1 MTAMKSQSLS
11 SREMTP
17 VWQLAHGR
25 KLALDRFRL
34 MAILNATPDSF
45 SDGGRFLDAQVAI
58 DHAKRCLDQ
67 GAAIIDIGGESTRP
81 GARRIDAAEQ
91 LRRVR
96 PIIEGVAS
104 LGALI
109 SIDTTSSEVARAA
122 IDAGAHVIND
132 VSAGVEDPD
141 MLPLAADSGAGLILM
156 HRLRPPDSDSY
167 SDQYAAPP
175 KYDDVFADVK
185 AWLMTRV
192 EAAGD
197 DGVLREQI
205 VLDPGLGFGKTVDQN
220 FELIARVSEWR
231 STGFPVLC
239 GASRKSFV
247 GRVTGVEEPADRVAG
262 SVAIAVGQFLAGVRL
277 FRVHDVEAHRQALAV
292 AEKIGGRA

>member
-1 MTAMKSQSLS
+1 MTH
-11 SREMTP
+11 

-25 KLALDRFRL
+25 ELALDRFRL

-45 SDGGRFLDAQVAI
+45 SDGGRFLDARVAI
-58 DHAKRCLDQ
+58 DYAKRCLDE
-67 GAAIIDIGGESTRP
+67 GAAIVDVGGESTRP
-81 GARRIDAAEQ
+81 GAQRVDAAEQ
-91 LRRVR
+91 LRRVL
-96 PIIEGVAS
+96 PIVEGVAS
-104 LGALI
+104 LGGALI

-122 IDAGAHVIND
+122 IDAGAHIIND
-132 VSAGVEDPD
+132 VSAGTEDPEVF
-141 MLPLAADSGAGLILM
+141 PLAAGSGAGLILM
-156 HRLRPPDSDSY
+156 HRLRPPDADSY

-192 EAAGD
+192 EAARD
-197 DGVLREQI
+197 DDVSREQI

-247 GRVTGVEEPADRVAG
+247 GRVTGVEEPAGRVAG
-262 SVAIAVGQFLAGVRL
+262 SIAIAVEQFLAGVRL

-292 AEKIGGRA
+292 AQEIGGRT